1 VKKIAPNGTVTSYTS
16 GFSGP
21 FGIAVN
27 AVGKVF
33 VSDLNNNVV
42 KSMTFPIYS
51 IAPALPTGLSFNTS
65 TGTISGTPTLAT
77 PSTTYTITTQNSC
90 GTNNTTITFAT
101 CASLATPTFTQVDP
115 VCYGSTLAALPT
127 TSNNGIVGI
136 WSPALDNTTTTT
148 YTFTPNSTQCSTTA
162 TMTIGVNITPLPT
175 RNMSISGTL
184 CNGATIGTLISK
196 FNNSANVTCYA
207 SPSGGAPLNAS
218 DLIAPVNSNV
228 TFYITETSN
237 GCESERL
244 AYNAYVN
251 FVTPPNAA
259 VNQTFCTGATV
270 ANLVATPGTSG
281 GSAACCL
288 NWYNNPSGGTAL
300 TSATLLTSGVYYV
313 GQLHISS
320 CATQRTMVNVTVSSV
335 DQNVTEN
342 NGILTATQN
351 SATYQWYQCPN
362 TLLTGETNQDFTP
375 TAVGDYKVIVTVG
388 SCFATSNC
396 VTVSTL
402 ASNSFEEDH
411 FNYYPNPTTGIL
423 NISYSKEISEINV
436 FNLIGQKVMT
446 QKENDLTMQLDLS
459 ELSAQTYLVKIT
471 SEGATKT
478 IKVVKH

>member
-1 VKKIAPNGTVTSYTS
+1 
-16 GFSGP
+16 
-21 FGIAVN
+21 
-27 AVGKVF
+27 
-33 VSDLNNNVV
+33 
-42 KSMTFPIYS
+42 M
-51 IAPALPTGLSFNTS
+51 
-65 TGTISGTPTLAT
+65 
-77 PSTTYTITTQNSC
+77 
-90 GTNNTTITFAT
+90 
-101 CASLATPTFTQVDP
+101 
-115 VCYGSTLAALPT
+115 
-127 TSNNGIVGI
+127 
-136 WSPALDNTTTTT
+136 
-148 YTFTPNSTQCSTTA
+148 
-162 TMTIGVNITPLPT
+162 
-175 RNMSISGTL
+175 
-184 CNGATIGTLISK
+184 
-196 FNNSANVTCYA
+196 
-207 SPSGGAPLNAS
+207 
-218 DLIAPVNSNV
+218 
-228 TFYITETSN
+228 
-237 GCESERL
+237 
-244 AYNAYVN
+244 N

-259 VNQTFCTGATV
+259 ANQTFCTGATV

-396 VTVSTL
+396 VIVSTL
-402 ASNSFEEDH
+402 ATNSFEEDN

-446 QKENDLTMQLDLS
+446 QKGNDLTMQLDLS